1 MNLWE
6 KLFSKS
12 PSAAD
17 IRLQLKEI
25 DRDQKKK
32 RRDLDIMTAE
42 KQQKVKEAVAAKK
55 EGKQEVLRDIFRE
68 MRQMEIDNGYVN
80 NDLRRLSLA
89 KTALTSFLRKMEML
103 EQKKDRKSLQNL
115 IVRFKESSIQKAI
128 DGAEVDDDTFNDML
142 EEIMGD
148 EELAVT
154 QGRVKEDS
162 GFADFDKAIEQMAKA
177 EESGSEEE
185 DLSHLQQE
193 IDKAVK
199 AEKTEKAG
207 GET

>member
-1 MNLWE
+1 
-6 KLFSKS
+6 
-12 PSAAD
+12 
-17 IRLQLKEI
+17 
-25 DRDQKKK
+25 
-32 RRDLDIMTAE
+32 
-42 KQQKVKEAVAAKK
+42 VAAKK
-55 EGKQEVLRDIFRE
+55 AGKQEILRDIFRE

-115 IVRFKESSIQKAI
+115 IVRFKESTIQKAI

-142 EEIMGD
+142 EEIMGE
-148 EELAVT
+148 EELSVT
-154 QGRVKEDS
+154 QGKVKEDS

-185 DLSHLQQE
+185 DLSKFQDE

-199 AEKTEKAG
+199 AEKVENAG
-207 GET
+207 GES

>member
-1 MNLWE
+1 MNLLD

-12 PSAAD
+12 PTAAD
-17 IRLQLKEI
+17 IRVQLKEI
-25 DRDQKKK
+25 ERDQKRK
-32 RRDLDIMTAE
+32 RRDLDIMARE
-42 KQQKVKEAVAAKK
+42 KQQKVKEAVTAKK
-55 EGKQEVLRDIFRE
+55 NGKQEILRDIFRE

-142 EEIMGD
+142 EEIMGE
-148 EELAVT
+148 EELSVT
-154 QGRVKEDS
+154 QGRVKEDE
-162 GFADFDKAIEQMAKA
+162 GFADFDKAIGEMAKA
-177 EESGSEEE
+177 EESGVPEEE
-185 DLSHLQQE
+185 GLSRFQEE
-193 IDKAVK
+193 IDRAVK
-199 AEKTEKAG
+199 AEKVSDES
-207 GET
+207 